1 MKGLKKRRDFKSS
14 LEELLKEIMDNV
26 DGVKAAQLTA
36 DTGQVKAAQ
45 LTADTGQ
52 PLASILPS
60 SADDMRLAAMTA
72 ALCSLSER
80 AIEEMGLGHF
90 EQAYVQGKKGYLLI
104 LHAGEDRVLTVS
116 TTKEVKLG
124 PIYKNL
130 YKKRNFRILFSFY
143 LLV

>member
-1 MKGLKKRRDFKSS
+1 MKGFKKRRDFKSS
-14 LEELLKEIMDNV
+14 LEELLKDIMDNV

-36 DTGQVKAAQ
+36 DTGQ
-45 LTADTGQ
+45 
-52 PLASILPS
+52 PLASVLPS
-60 SADDMRLAAMTA
+60 HTDDFRLAAMTA

-80 AIEEMGLGHF
+80 AIEEMGLGKF

-124 PIYKNL
+124 PIL
-130 YKKRNFRILFSFY
+130 YKHYKRLEDGDEIVTSSAHI
-143 LLV
+143 